1 MRHFLLGFLA
11 GLGVIFL
18 CLILIL
24 VTMPF
29 LLVIENDPV
38 QAEIGIVLGGG
49 GGSRLRKGVEL
60 YDSGFVTELLLVDL
74 KAGSWNHM
82 VKHLC
87 PDCDLEHKKITIL
100 SGSTSTTTDAQRTFA
115 YCQNAEVRKVLV
127 ITDPYHTRRAA
138 LAFQQR
144 FQGSGIEVRVV
155 SSNDYG
161 HLLSPVEKW
170 WTDPATRETIW
181 LEFGKCLHTMVKDYL
196 VTQHSSL
203 NIGSLNIGSDQD
215 NMLIL

>member
-1 MRHFLLGFLA
+1 MRHFLLGLLA
-11 GLGVIFL
+11 GLGGIFL

-60 YDSGFVTELLLVDL
+60 YDNGFVAELLLVDL
-74 KAGSWNHM
+74 KAGSWNHI
-82 VKHLC
+82 VRNLC
-87 PDCDLEHKKITIL
+87 PDCDLQEKKITIL
-100 SGSTSTTTDAQRTFA
+100 SGSTSTATDAQLAFA
-115 YCQNAEVRKVLV
+115 YCQNAEVRKALV
-127 ITDPYHTRRAA
+127 VTDPYHTRRAS

-144 FQGSGIEVRVV
+144 FQGSGIEVRVI

-161 HLLSPVEKW
+161 HLLSPRVQW
-170 WTDPATRETIW
+170 WKDKATRQVVL
-181 LEFGKCLHTMVKDYL
+181 LEFGKCLHTL
-196 VTQHSSL
+196 VTTYVLRENQ
-203 NIGSLNIGSDQD
+203 
-215 NMLIL
+215 